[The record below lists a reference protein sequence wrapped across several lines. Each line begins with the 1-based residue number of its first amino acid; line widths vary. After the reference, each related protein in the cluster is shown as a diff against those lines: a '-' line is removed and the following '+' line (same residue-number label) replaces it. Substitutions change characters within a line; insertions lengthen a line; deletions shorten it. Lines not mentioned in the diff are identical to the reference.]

1 METWRANPFHRM
13 RLGEEAP
20 DRILSFGE
28 DPRIGDSS
36 RGRDIGRG
44 VWRIGAE
51 RIAGDYAWPWD
62 RPSPSRHFSARLH
75 SFSWLVDL
83 AAVGP
88 SAHRRI
94 AELMDQWIVQF
105 GEWDELAWDLELT
118 AERVFAWLCWGR
130 QGFEQGDPE
139 IRPRLMRSVGRQARV
154 LMLAQSELNERPPAA
169 FKVGAALILA
179 SNAGFPDPDRLR
191 EQGEEIL
198 LEACAKQILPDG
210 AHRSRSPEALAEA
223 LYDLQTAHE
232 ALKQRDEPPPVLRE
246 TMIKMGNMLRLARM
260 GDGGLA
266 CFHGGA
272 EGSAASIDNVLSKI
286 GGETRAIQYATHFAF
301 QRLEASEL
309 RILMDVGGAPPP
321 LFSERA
327 HASALAFEFSSVGE
341 RIIVN
346 VGATRDLEPAG
357 RMAARA
363 TNAHST
369 MIVGDAMSAELEN
382 RARGPARL
390 VGPNL
395 DDVRR
400 SSDEAGITVQGRHDG
415 YKDEFGLFHRRY
427 IFVDH
432 EGKNVRGIDELI
444 RPVKLKTAPSKTP
457 IPFAAR
463 FHLHPSVRARR
474 VDDSTI
480 MLETPGAGQRW
491 RFRTDAPGVDLA
503 ASIYWGG
510 RVVPQET
517 TQIVLTG
524 LADPMGHG
532 LAPPNRVRWALARVD

>member
-1 METWRANPFHRM
+1 
-13 RLGEEAP
+13 
-20 DRILSFGE
+20 
-28 DPRIGDSS
+28 
-36 RGRDIGRG
+36 
-44 VWRIGAE
+44 
-51 RIAGDYAWPWD
+51 
-62 RPSPSRHFSARLH
+62 
-75 SFSWLVDL
+75 
-83 AAVGP
+83 
-88 SAHRRI
+88 
-94 AELMDQWIVQF
+94 
-105 GEWDELAWDLELT
+105 
-118 AERVFAWLCWGR
+118 
-130 QGFEQGDPE
+130 
-139 IRPRLMRSVGRQARV
+139 
-154 LMLAQSELNERPPAA
+154 
-169 FKVGAALILA
+169 
-179 SNAGFPDPDRLR
+179 
-191 EQGEEIL
+191 
-198 LEACAKQILPDG
+198 
-210 AHRSRSPEALAEA
+210 
-223 LYDLQTAHE
+223 
-232 ALKQRDEPPPVLRE
+232 
-246 TMIKMGNMLRLARM
+246 
-260 GDGGLA
+260 
-266 CFHGGA
+266 
-272 EGSAASIDNVLSKI
+272 
-286 GGETRAIQYATHFAF
+286 
-301 QRLEASEL
+301 
-309 RILMDVGGAPPP
+309 
-321 LFSERA
+321 
-327 HASALAFEFSSVGE
+327 LAFEFSSVGE